1 MTQRPAL
8 GLVLMTASGQ
18 AVVAIDPGDQ
28 RALFED
34 ADSVRAGGPLPSVRF
49 DVHIGEIETDWVMG
63 IMEEG
68 DWFQA

>member
-8 GLVLMTASGQ
+8 GIVLMTATGQ

-28 RALFED
+28 RAMFES
-34 ADSVRAGGPLPSVRF
+34 ADSTQIETLPSVQFEVR
-49 DVHIGEIETDWVMG
+49 IGEIETDWMMG

>member
-28 RALFED
+28 RELFED
-34 ADSVRAGGPLPSVRF
+34 ADSARAGGPLPSVRF

>member
-1 MTQRPAL
+1 MTQRPVL
-8 GLVLMTASGQ
+8 GIVLMTATGQ

-28 RALFED
+28 RAMFENL
-34 ADSVRAGGPLPSVRF
+34 DSTQIESLPAVQF
-49 DVHIGEIETDWVMG
+49 DVRLGEIETDWMMG